1 MKFIQKSKLEL
12 GDTLV
17 PDLFILNNMKS
28 LNKNDIKVYMYILYL
43 FKKGMDVDSDTII
56 KELNLTAEEFKTS
69 IEVLLAEELLQKT
82 TRGILVVDLKEA
94 EINKSYMPKFENK
107 PKRYENVID
116 EKRKAAV
123 EAICESFFGGIMSYN
138 WNTDIGNLFN
148 MYSFSEEV
156 MIALFQYCKE
166 RNALNRKY
174 VFAVAETWH
183 NGGVKTFE
191 ELESFL
197 DNYDKFSKIKQKIS
211 KSLNLGRN
219 LSKYE
224 EVYVRKWI
232 EDYEYDFNI
241 IEEGLKRSTSTT
253 NPSIK
258 YIDAIISSW
267 YKKGFRTVEQINE
280 SENGKEITEKKPD
293 VKRTVSEPK
302 RKSYQSYSQR
312 EYDSSDDFYDEI

>member
-1 MKFIQKSKLEL
+1 MIIGISGKKQSGKNLAAKL
-12 GDTLV
+12 
-17 PDLFILNNMKS
+17 
-28 LNKNDIKVYMYILYL
+28 
-43 FKKGMDVDSDTII
+43 I
-56 KELNLTAEEFKTS
+56 KECSKKKVVCINFAYPIKR
-69 IEVLLAEELLQKT
+69 IVAMLLQIPLEQLENHTYKE
-82 TRGILVVDLKEA
+82 TRLSSKFNYHTPRELMQLIGQFGRDSISQDIW
-94 EINKSYMPKFENK
+94 INYIFDIINNDDSTIYVITDV
-107 PKRYENVID
+107 RYINEVERIEKAGGEVIRI
-116 EKRKAAV
+116 ERPGL
-123 EAICESFFGGIMSYN
+123 ICSDSHESEH
-138 WNTDIGNLFN
+138 D
-148 MYSFSEEV
+148 
-156 MIALFQYCKE
+156 
-166 RNALNRKY
+166 
-174 VFAVAETWH
+174 
-183 NGGVKTFE
+183 
-191 ELESFL
+191 L

-232 EDYEYDFNI
+232 EDYEYDFDI

-280 SENGKEITEKKPD
+280 SENGKEITEKKAD

-312 EYDSSDDFYDEI
+312 EYDSSDDFYDAI

>member
-1 MKFIQKSKLEL
+1 M
-12 GDTLV
+12 
-17 PDLFILNNMKS
+17 
-28 LNKNDIKVYMYILYL
+28 
-43 FKKGMDVDSDTII
+43 
-56 KELNLTAEEFKTS
+56 
-69 IEVLLAEELLQKT
+69 LLSEELLQKT

-232 EDYEYDFNI
+232 EDYEYDFDI

-280 SENGKEITEKKPD
+280 SENGKEITEKKAD

>member
-1 MKFIQKSKLEL
+1 MKFIQKNKLEL

-28 LNKNDIKVYMYILYL
+28 LSGNDLKVYMYILYL
-43 FKKGMDVDSDTII
+43 FKKGADVDSDIII
-56 KELNLTAEEFKTS
+56 KDLELTLDEFKTS
-69 IEVLLAEELLQKT
+69 IEVLQAEELLQKT
-82 TRGILVVDLKEA
+82 TRGLLVVDLKEA
-94 EINKSYMPKFENK
+94 EINKSYIPKFENK
-107 PKRYENVID
+107 PKKYENVID

-138 WNTDIGNLFN
+138 WSIDIGNLFN

-211 KSLNLGRN
+211 KALNLGRS

-224 EVYVRKWI
+224 EVYVKKWI
-232 EDYEYDFNI
+232 EEYDYDFTI

-267 YKKGFRTVEQINE
+267 YKKGFRTVDEILE
-280 SENGKEITEKKPD
+280 SENPKPIAEKKVE
-293 VKRTVSEPK
+293 VKRISSEPK
-302 RKSYQSYSQR
+302 KKSYQSYSQR